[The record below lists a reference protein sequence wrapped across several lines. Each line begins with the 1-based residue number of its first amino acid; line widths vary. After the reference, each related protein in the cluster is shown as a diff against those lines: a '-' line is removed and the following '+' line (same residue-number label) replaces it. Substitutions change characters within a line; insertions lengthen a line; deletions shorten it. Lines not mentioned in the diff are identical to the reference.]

1 MHVRRT
7 RAKIARLSAPIYV
20 LLQLREGHIQ
30 FRQLGRET
38 RVGPGECVFID
49 GTEPLT
55 GQALASARQPAAGQ
69 GPTVPR
75 PGSWRRP

>member
-1 MHVRRT
+1 MDQAFNLLRVVART
-7 RAKIARLSAPIYV
+7 RNLRLADLARA
-20 LLQLREGHIQ
+20 
-30 FRQLGRET
+30 
-38 RVGPGECVFID
+38 FID